1 MIFQKKH
8 KLKDLYVA
16 RLGRVTKETYI
27 PGKRFLDDTVN
38 YTTEFDGPIGI
49 FTIKG
54 NTATRVSSGVQY
66 YYYDGT
72 KFPKKNEW
80 YVRSVTPISHLFN
93 FNPEVTSISI
103 NNIRELERI
112 LKEDFENK
120 KEQSA
125 D

>member
-1 MIFQKKH
+1 MLFQKKY

-38 YTTEFDGPIGI
+38 YTTELNGPIGI
-49 FTIKG
+49 FIIKDD
-54 NTATRVSSGVQY
+54 TATRVSTRVQY
-66 YYYDGT
+66 YYFDGK

-80 YVRSVTPISHLFN
+80 YVRNITPISHIFN
-93 FNPEVTSISI
+93 FKPEVTSVSLK
-103 NNIRELERI
+103 NIYELENV
-112 LKEDFENK
+112 LKQRFENK